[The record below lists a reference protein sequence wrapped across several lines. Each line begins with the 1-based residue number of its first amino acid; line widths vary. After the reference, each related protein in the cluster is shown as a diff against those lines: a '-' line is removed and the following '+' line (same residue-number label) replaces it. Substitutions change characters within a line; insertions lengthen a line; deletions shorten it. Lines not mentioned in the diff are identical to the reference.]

1 MSALQAAQERLEQ
14 LKVEAAGEV
23 DVTRDDSLQ
32 VAEAGA
38 TWIQTLLD
46 RHGLEVDDA
55 MEVCQSLADG
65 TVPNLAFMVAEKR
78 IDPRAS
84 LVAAIG
90 AGFFN
95 GLGVGLEL
103 DEGRVTITLDRQT
116 AEDALIGVL
125 EQGELGGRRA
135 RAQRELLDAIRVE
148 LSARTPEIP
157 MPDGHPAA
165 EFQPPE

>member
-1 MSALQAAQERLEQ
+1 MSVTLQAAQERLEQ
-14 LKVEAAGEV
+14 LKIEAAGKV

-95 GLGVGLEL
+95 GLGVGLEAKVDAGEL
-103 DEGRVTITLDRQT
+103 AELTGELKDKVLVALDRQV
-116 AEDALIGVL
+116 AEDSLIGVL

-135 RAQRELLDAIRVE
+135 RAQREVLDAIRAE
-148 LSARTPEIP
+148 LSA
-157 MPDGHPAA
+157 
-165 EFQPPE
+165 QP